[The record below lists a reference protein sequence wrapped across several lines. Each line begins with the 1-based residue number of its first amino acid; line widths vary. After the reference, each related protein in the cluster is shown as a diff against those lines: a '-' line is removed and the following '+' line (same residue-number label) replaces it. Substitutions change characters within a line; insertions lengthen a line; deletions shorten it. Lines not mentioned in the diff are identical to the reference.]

1 MTKTTKVTV
10 TALIAIISAFLAYYT
25 VSHFVNDENLEQN
38 LRETAAQLN
47 QKTPMQLD
55 EETTLDSVAITGKK
69 NLDYYYTLIYKSTEI
84 NKDTVEKYVKP
95 MLIERVKASSEMNTL
110 KDQEVIFTYNYYG
123 YDAQPAVSIQ
133 VTPKLYQN

>member
-1 MTKTTKVTV
+1 MTKTTKVIV
-10 TALIAIISAFLAYYT
+10 TALIAVTSALLAYFT
-25 VSHFVNDENLEQN
+25 VRHFITDENLEES

-55 EETTLDSVAITGKK
+55 EETRLDSVAITGKK

-95 MLIERVKASSEMNTL
+95 MLIERVKASSEMNDL
-110 KDQEVIFTYNYYG
+110 KNREVIFTYNYYG